1 MKTQQPAEAATGR
14 LLPNAI
20 ACGDAREQT
29 ARIEPETVDLALWSP
44 PYLMDK
50 PYERNLDLRSW
61 TELMYAL
68 LALHARVLRPGAFAV
83 VNIADMRTW
92 PDPDLPPGPYA
103 EIRSRQGGVTAAD
116 VAAARRAH
124 PDASEKEIGRLLGCS
139 DQTVARREKGSAH
152 RAGRRAPTR
161 VVRTSAIV
169 EEAAAATG
177 LYLYDHRVWNK
188 TPAWRNNAWTASSYR
203 AVDEWEHL
211 LFFHKPGPFVHDRDR
226 LDHHEWAE
234 WGSRGIWKIPSV
246 GRNDDDAPRFPHEL
260 AGRVIRLLSEPGQ
273 LVLDPFV
280 GTGTTTA
287 AAHLLERRWIGVDIN
302 PENAQAALDHTLMQR
317 PAGGATTGG
326 AEYDN
331 RVVH

>member
-1 MKTQQPAEAATGR
+1 MTGQPTSAATGR

-29 ARIEPETVDLALWSP
+29 ARIQPETVDLALWSP

-50 PYERNLDLRSW
+50 PYERDLNLRSW
-61 TELMYAL
+61 TELMHAL

-83 VNIADMRTW
+83 VNIADIRTW

-124 PDASEKEIGRLLGCS
+124 PDASEKEIARLLGCS

-161 VVRTSAIV
+161 VLRTSAIV
-169 EEAAAATG
+169 EEAASAAG
-177 LYLYDHRVWNK
+177 LYLYDHRIWSK

-211 LFFHKPGPFVHDRDR
+211 LFFHKPGTFVHDRDR

-234 WGSRGIWKIPSV
+234 WGSRGIWRIPSV
-246 GRNDDDAPRFPHEL
+246 GRNYDNAPRFPAEL
-260 AGRVIRLLSEPGQ
+260 AARVIRLLTEPGQ

-287 AAHLLERRWIGVDIN
+287 TAHLLERRWIGIDVN
-302 PENAQAALDHTLMQR
+302 PENAQDALDHTLMQR
-317 PAGGATTGG
+317 PAEAPPAPDAQDAGS
-326 AEYDN
+326 
-331 RVVH
+331 VIH